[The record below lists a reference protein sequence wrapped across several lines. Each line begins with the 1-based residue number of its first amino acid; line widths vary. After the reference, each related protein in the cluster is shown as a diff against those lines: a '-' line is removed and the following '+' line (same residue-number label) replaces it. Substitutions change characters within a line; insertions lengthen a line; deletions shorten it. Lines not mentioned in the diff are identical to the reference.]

1 MAELPEGCV
10 LRAAIATDAWPI
22 RGLVFRAGLDPTQL
36 RWRQFWVVDREEV
49 LLACGQLRR
58 FADAQELG
66 SLVVRSDWRRRGV
79 GTLLAKHLI
88 AQAEAPLYLECLGK
102 WRADYFQRLGF
113 EPVDWRTLP
122 AGVRRK
128 FGLTQRLAG
137 MFRLPLAVM
146 AYDHN
151 RSQGEAP

>member
-10 LRAAIATDAWPI
+10 LRAAIAKDAWPI
-22 RGLVFRAGLDPTQL
+22 RGLVFGAGLDPTQL
-36 RWRQFWVVDREEV
+36 QWRQFWVVEREGI

-66 SLVVRSDWRRRGV
+66 SLVVRSGWRRRRL
-79 GTLLAKHLI
+79 GTLLAEHLI

-113 EPVDWRTLP
+113 EPVDWRALP
-122 AGVRRK
+122 PDLRRK
-128 FGLTQRLAG
+128 FGLTQRLARF
-137 MFRLPLAVM
+137 FRLPLAVM
-146 AYDHN
+146 AYDQN
-151 RSQGEAP
+151 RS